1 MPFLLTITIFP
12 GKELFMHTI
21 THIDS
26 AGRLVI
32 PKELRKRYGFESGQ
46 RIQLIPGAEGVTL
59 VPERSQR
66 RFIKC
71 GPILTIDTGMGI
83 APLEAFDISV
93 LRKDHLNGKG
103 NENRR

>member
-1 MPFLLTITIFP
+1 MKTITR
-12 GKELFMHTI
+12 
-21 THIDS
+21 IDS

-46 RIQLIPGAEGVTL
+46 RIRIFPGEAGVTL
-59 VPERSQR
+59 VPEHGNR
-66 RFIKC
+66 RFIKR
-71 GPILTIDTGMGI
+71 GPILTIDTGVET
-83 APLEAFDISV
+83 APMEVFDVSA

>member
-1 MPFLLTITIFP
+1 MAFLLTITIFTRIL
-12 GKELFMHTI
+12 EIINTI

-26 AGRLVI
+26 TGRLVI

-46 RIQLIPGAEGVTL
+46 RIRLIPGAEGVTL
-59 VPERSQR
+59 VPERTHR

-71 GPILTIDTGMGI
+71 GPILTIDTGVGTVPI
-83 APLEAFDISV
+83 EAFDVSE

>member
-1 MPFLLTITIFP
+1 MKTITR
-12 GKELFMHTI
+12 
-21 THIDS
+21 IDS

-46 RIQLIPGAEGVTL
+46 QIRIFPGPEGVTL
-59 VPERSQR
+59 VPERSNR

-71 GPILTIDTGMGI
+71 GPILTIDTGAKT
-83 APLEAFDISV
+83 APLEDFDVSA

-103 NENRR
+103 HENRR